1 LRRHLWVIDLT
12 LLALVAW
19 AGTALRD
26 RWDESKRREEALLRQ
41 MIPALPPPSIPAL
54 PGINPVTP
62 ASYMEVAQQFLFSR
76 DRNPNVILDP
86 PPPPPP
92 PKPMPALPAAYGM
105 IDLGSGPTV
114 ILSEKPGA
122 KHRGYRPGETIG
134 EFKLLAINGRE
145 LTFEWDGKQVK
156 KQLEEIID
164 KKAAES
170 TAPPPETAGA
180 QQNKPAAQ
188 SLTSLAPVKAGPGV
202 ELGENSRACVP
213 GDTSAAGTVQD
224 GFRKVVNKT
233 PFGDSCRWE
242 RVN

>member
-1 LRRHLWVIDLT
+1 MRRHLWLIDLA
-12 LLALVAW
+12 LLVLVVW
-19 AGTALRD
+19 AGLTLRD
-26 RWDESKRREEALLRQ
+26 KQRDSQNREQALLRQ
-41 MIPALPPPSIPAL
+41 MIPALPPPAIPAL
-54 PGINPVTP
+54 PGFTPVTP

-92 PKPMPALPAAYGM
+92 QKPMPALPAAYGM

-114 ILSEKPGA
+114 ILSDRPGG
-122 KHRGYRPGETIG
+122 KHRGYRAGETVG
-134 EFKLLAINGRE
+134 AFKLVAINGRE
-145 LTFEWDGKQVK
+145 LVFEWEGKQVK

-170 TAPPPETAGA
+170 TAPPPENVAGA
-180 QQNKPAAQ
+180 KPAAV
-188 SLTSLAPVKAGPGV
+188 SVTSLAPVKAGPGV

-213 GDTSAAGTVQD
+213 GDTNAPGTVQD
-224 GFRKVVNKT
+224 GYRKIVNKT

>member
-1 LRRHLWVIDLT
+1 LRRHLWLIDLT

-19 AGTALRD
+19 AGTSLRD
-26 RWDESKRREEALLRQ
+26 RWDESQGREEALLRQ
-41 MIPALPPPSIPAL
+41 MIPPLPPPSIPSL

-76 DRNPNVILDP
+76 DRNPNVILP

-92 PKPMPALPAAYGM
+92 PVKPMPAFPAAYGM

-122 KHRGYRPGETIG
+122 KHRGYRAGETIG
-134 EFKLLAINGRE
+134 EFKLVAIDGRE

-156 KQLEEIID
+156 KQLDEIID

-170 TAPPPETAGA
+170 TAAPQENQTAA
-180 QQNKPAAQ
+180 AKPATPNV
-188 SLTSLAPVKAGPGV
+188 TSLAVKAGPGV
-202 ELGENSRACVP
+202 ELGETTRACVP
-213 GDTSAAGTVQD
+213 GDTTAAGTVQD

>member
-1 LRRHLWVIDLT
+1 LRRHLWLIDLS
-12 LLALVAW
+12 LLGLTVW
-19 AGTALRD
+19 AGITLRE
-26 RWDESKRREEALLRQ
+26 RWDAAKGREEALLRQ
-41 MIPALPPPSIPAL
+41 MIPAVPPPVIPGL

-62 ASYMEVAQQFLFSR
+62 AAYIDVAHQFLFSR
-76 DRNPNVILDP
+76 DRNPTVILDP

-92 PKPMPALPAAYGM
+92 VKPMPALPAAYGM
-105 IDLGSGPTV
+105 IDLGGGPTV

-122 KHRGYRPGETIG
+122 RHRGYRPGDTIG

-156 KQLEEIID
+156 RQLEQIID

-170 TAPPPETAGA
+170 TAPPPEGQPAA
-180 QQNKPAAQ
+180 AKPAATV
-188 SLTSLAPVKAGPGV
+188 TSLAPVKAGPGV

-213 GDTSAAGTVQD
+213 GDSTAAGTVQD
-224 GFRKVVNKT
+224 GFRKVVTKT

>member
-1 LRRHLWVIDLT
+1 MRRHLWIIDLT
-12 LLALVAW
+12 LFALIVW
-19 AGTALRD
+19 AATTART
-26 RWDESKRREEALLRQ
+26 RYENFRQREEALLRQ
-41 MIPALPPPSIPAL
+41 MIPPAPPPVIPAL
-54 PGINPVTP
+54 PEPSPATP
-62 ASYMEVAQQFLFSR
+62 ASYMEVAQHFLFSK

-92 PKPMPALPAAYGM
+92 QKPMPPLPAAYGM

-134 EFKLLAINGRE
+134 EFKLVAINGQE

-156 KQLEEIID
+156 KRLEEIID

-170 TAPPPETAGA
+170 TAPPSEAQTAGA
-180 QQNKPAAQ
+180 RPPAPAV
-188 SLTSLAPVKAGPGV
+188 TPLASVKAGPGV

-213 GDTSAAGTVQD
+213 GDATPPGTVQD